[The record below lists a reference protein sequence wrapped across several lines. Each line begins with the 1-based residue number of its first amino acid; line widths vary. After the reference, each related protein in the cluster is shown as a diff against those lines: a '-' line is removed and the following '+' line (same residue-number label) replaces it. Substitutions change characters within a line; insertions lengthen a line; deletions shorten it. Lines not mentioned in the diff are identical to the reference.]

1 MVKSANR
8 VIQILKTVGSH
19 PEGLAHSEIAETL
32 EIPKSSLSA
41 LLVNLLDCE
50 YLTIDNSTRRYTLGP
65 QILVLAGRYLE
76 KHDAVEQGHSLIS
89 ELRQETGEV
98 VSLAVPA
105 GGEAIIVYRKEGLQ
119 PIVPSLQVGT
129 RLPLY
134 ASAPGKC
141 ILAHY
146 KDEKLEEYFASVALT
161 PFTRNTVTDPKRL
174 MVELRVIRGGGFGYN
189 HEEYREGVMAIA
201 APVFDFYGQ
210 LVAALAIAAP
220 TFRIDT
226 AKEKYFEDKLGEIT
240 NRFSRRLGFT
250 RKIAS

>member
-8 VIQILKTVGSH
+8 VIQILETVGSH
-19 PEGLAHSEIAETL
+19 QEGLIHSEIAEIL
-32 EIPKSSLSA
+32 KIPKSSLTA
-41 LLVNLLDCE
+41 LLVNLVDCE
-50 YLTIDNSTRRYTLGP
+50 YLTIDNSIRRYQLGP
-65 QILVLAGRYLE
+65 QILALAGRYLE
-76 KHDAVEQGHSLIS
+76 KHDVVEQGRSLIS
-89 ELRQETGEV
+89 ELRRETGEV
-98 VSLAVPA
+98 ISLAIPA
-105 GGEAIIVYRKEGLQ
+105 GKEAIIVYRKEGLQ
-119 PIVPSLQVGT
+119 PVVPSLQVGT

-146 KDEKLEEYFASVALT
+146 TDEKLEEYFTSVVLT

-174 MVELRVIRGGGFGYN
+174 MVELRVILNGGFGYN

-226 AKEKYFEDKLGEIT
+226 AKEKYYEDKLGEIT
-240 NRFSRRLGFT
+240 NRFSRQLGFT
-250 RKIAS
+250 KKIAS